1 MFIPVNRYI
10 AVELPA
16 PKEDRSSDILLP
28 EDYNPIQAKHVV
40 GTVIEYSDDVRYTL
54 HIGDKVIID
63 RSMIEEIEVENE
75 SYFIVLDNYIVGRYT
90 NS

>member
-10 AVELPA
+10 VVDLPP

-28 EDYNPIQAKHVV
+28 EDYNPTQAKHVV
-40 GTVIEYSDDVRYTL
+40 GEVIEHADDVRYAL
-54 HIGDKVIID
+54 NIGDKVIID
-63 RSMIEEIEVENE
+63 RKMIEEIEVENE
-75 SYFIVLDNYIVGRYT
+75 SYFIVLDNYIIGRFT